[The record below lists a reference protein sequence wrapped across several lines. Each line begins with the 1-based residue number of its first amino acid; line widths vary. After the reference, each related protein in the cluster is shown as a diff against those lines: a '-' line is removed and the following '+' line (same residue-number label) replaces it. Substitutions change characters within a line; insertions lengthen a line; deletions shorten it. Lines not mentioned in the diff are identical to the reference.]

1 MSMSLHLTSRR
12 RLLAGLAA
20 TLWVIALAVAATSVI
35 AAGRAAPP
43 TPLDQPIPTLT
54 AAERMDAQRLA
65 SDELTALVGAGRFAI
80 GDVGVW
86 HTHGRK
92 KLGAIVVA
100 TARGT
105 RAVRAHWPLIDYDR
119 SETSA
124 QGYTDDGASYTAS
137 GVDEYLVLVDL
148 RRGRVVQVEPAGLG
162 LQATDVAG
170 DLRRRD
176 KPLGD

>member
-20 TLWVIALAVAATSVI
+20 TLWAIALAVAATSVI
-35 AAGRAAPP
+35 ASRAVAPVS
-43 TPLDQPIPTLT
+43 LDRPIPTLT
-54 AAERMDAQRLA
+54 AADRVDAERLA
-65 SDELTALVGAGRFAI
+65 SGELTRLVGAGGFAI

-86 HTHGRK
+86 HTHGRQ

-100 TARGT
+100 AARGP
-105 RAVRAHWPLIDYDR
+105 RSFHARWPLIDYDR

-124 QGYTDDGASYTAS
+124 QGYADDTAEFTAS
-137 GVDEYLVLVDL
+137 NVDEFLVLVDL
-148 RRGRVVQVEPAGLG
+148 RRGRVVQVEPNGSAVTV
-162 LQATDVAG
+162 TDVVG
-170 DLRRRD
+170 NLRRRD